1 MGGTDGVGVG
11 SRVGRV
17 DGAGLGLVVGTIL
30 GVEDGFAVGRFV
42 GTPLGAMLGMAVD
55 FKTQPDS
62 RLACASTPPLELF
75 NQHTPLYGLA
85 VPYVQNLPRTDAT
98 AASQSASHHILAA
111 GLDGASGTHLHPTVC
126 VHITQQAAA
135 FPIPA
140 QYQCQLD
147 NPR

>member
-1 MGGTDGVGVG
+1 VGGTDGVGVG

-55 FKTQPDS
+55 FRTQPDS

-98 AASQSASHHILAA
+98 AASQSASHHIVAASWLGWSLGYALAPDRLRA
-111 GLDGASGTHLHPTVC
+111 HHATSSSVPDPCT
-126 VHITQQAAA
+126 
-135 FPIPA
+135 IPMPA
-140 QYQCQLD
+140 
-147 NPR
+147 